1 MIIELSYIL
10 AFISIGGFIFFS
22 LFLYASSKIKKVR
35 TEDFSKFTPPI
46 SIIIP
51 TYNEEA
57 WIKSKIENIL
67 SIKYDGL
74 KEIIVVDGGSEDK
87 TVDTAKE
94 FGDVVTILSFPQ
106 RRGKVI
112 DQIEAVKHA
121 THEIIIGT
129 DATVVIS
136 PTSIE
141 KMVRHFSNP
150 RVGAV
155 SSNLIVQKPTTYS
168 EKVDDWIKSYN
179 GIVRSTASR
188 WGCSMLEGGLFA
200 IRKNI
205 FRELSPTAFY
215 EDRELSIIT
224 KGMGYDVVHEEDA
237 KAYYLSP
244 SSIRD
249 FRKQKRRTLFG
260 IAQSIWKHKNLI
272 FNPKLGV
279 YGLIFFP
286 EYSFWR
292 FVRPIFF
299 VLSIFLIIIHGIFVK
314 PTLDF
319 LWILLTFIGG
329 FILFN
334 FILSLCSSNPLVYI
348 RKTLVGLS
356 GAFMLLLLFP
366 AVGIDL
372 IKKKSYKRWN
382 RINRKIR

>member
-1 MIIELSYIL
+1 MIVELSYLL
-10 AFISIGGFIFFS
+10 AFITVGSFVFFS

-35 TEDFSKFTPPI
+35 TENISKFTPPI
-46 SIIIP
+46 TIIIP

-57 WIKSKIENIL
+57 WIKSKIENTL

-87 TVDTAKE
+87 TVDIAKE

-112 DQIEAVKHA
+112 DQIEALKYA

-150 RVGAV
+150 KVGAV

-179 GIVRSTASR
+179 GIVRFTASK

-205 FRELSPTAFY
+205 FRELSPAAFY

-224 KGMGYDVVHEEDA
+224 KEMGYDVVHEEDA
-237 KAYYLSP
+237 KAYYQSP
-244 SSIRD
+244 TTTRD

-260 IAQSIWKHKNLI
+260 IVQSIRRHKNLI
-272 FNPKLGV
+272 FNPNLGV

-292 FVRPIFF
+292 IVRPIFL
-299 VLSIFLIIIHGIFVK
+299 VLSIFLIMIHSIFVK

-319 LWILLTFIGG
+319 LWILLTFVGG
-329 FILFN
+329 FILVN
-334 FILSLCSSNPLVYI
+334 FILSLCSSDPLIYI

-356 GAFMLLLLFP
+356 GALMLLLLFP

-372 IKKKSYKRWN
+372 MKRKSYIKWN
-382 RINRKIR
+382 RINRKQR